1 MKLFIDLLELFVWI
15 YILYFTIR
23 KVLFTFIGGKVRYTR
38 YLSQS
43 AENYKPTQTNLFL
56 GRCCP
61 RKTVCPPGNSFYLTL
76 KGSKQLL

>member
-43 AENYKPTQTNLFL
+43 AENYAD
-56 GRCCP
+56 R
-61 RKTVCPPGNSFYLTL
+61 R
-76 KGSKQLL
+76 

>member
-1 MKLFIDLLELFVWI
+1 MTTIIKKLCFYRYLSDINMKLFIDLLELFVWI

-43 AENYKPTQTNLFL
+43 AENLVINRETNAD
-56 GRCCP
+56 R
-61 RKTVCPPGNSFYLTL
+61 R
-76 KGSKQLL
+76 